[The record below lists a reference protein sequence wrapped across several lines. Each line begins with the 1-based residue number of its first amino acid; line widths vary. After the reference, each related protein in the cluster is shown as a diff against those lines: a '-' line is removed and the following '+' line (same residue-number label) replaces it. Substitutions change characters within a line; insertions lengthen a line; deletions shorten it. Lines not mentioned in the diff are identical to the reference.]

1 MTKTTPTIYVVD
13 DDPSVSSALS
23 LLLTSAG
30 YQVRS
35 FLSAQQFLDYKSS
48 WEESACLISDVKM
61 PGLDGLELQERMIS
75 MDYCMPIIF
84 ISGHSTI
91 PLSVQAM
98 KLGAV
103 NFLCKPFD
111 DSELLTSV
119 EEALLQAAETQD
131 LISARKHLESLT
143 TREHEVMRHLIKGF
157 RNKQIAYELDISE
170 RTIKAHRKQILLKLH
185 IESIAELVRL
195 TEKAG
200 VAPAETSEK

>member
-1 MTKTTPTIYVVD
+1 MTETTPTIYIVD
-13 DDPSVSSALS
+13 DDPSVNSALS

-35 FLSAQQFLDYKSS
+35 FFSAQQFLDCKICRA
-48 WEESACLISDVKM
+48 EPACLISDMKM

-119 EEALLQAAETQD
+119 KEALLQASKIQNI
-131 LISARKHLESLT
+131 ISARKQLESLT
-143 TREHEVMRHLIKGF
+143 PREYEVMQHLIKGSI
-157 RNKQIAYELDISE
+157 NKQIAYELDISE
-170 RTIKAHRKQILLKLH
+170 RTIKAHRKQVLLKLH

-200 VAPAETSEK
+200 VAPVETSEK

>member
-1 MTKTTPTIYVVD
+1 MTETTPTIYIVD

-35 FLSAQQFLDYKSS
+35 FFSAQQFLDCKSCG
-48 WEESACLISDVKM
+48 EELACLISDLKM

-84 ISGHSTI
+84 ISGHSTV

-119 EEALLQAAETQD
+119 EEALLQASKIQNI
-131 LISARKHLESLT
+131 ISARKQLESLT
-143 TREHEVMRHLIKGF
+143 AREYEVMKHLIKGSI
-157 RNKQIAYELDISE
+157 NKQIAYELDISE

-200 VAPAETSEK
+200 VAPIETSEK